1 MAEGGKGAPDA
12 GKCRLMRPSL
22 DDIFDEP
29 DEFGLLDVKPRSGQT
44 AAGGDKGLQVTQQVN
59 AFYATHGR
67 APSVEAADH
76 DEMRLAIIWAAIARD
91 PSPRVIEAD
100 VHGLLS
106 PTSPPQPSW
115 RDEPFADAVPDSLDD
130 IFDEDDLEVDP
141 SLVTLKHT
149 TAAADRHR
157 PDHRAD
163 FVPCR
168 DFERYHARFEQMQTM
183 LEDGE
188 REATPV
194 KKWAVIEPLEG
205 DFFIRNGLLALIAEK
220 SEMTTRGGSR
230 DHRLRV
236 IFSNG
241 TESDPLMS
249 SFRKSLN
256 DDKTARMVQ
265 KVGLGPLDPD
275 WEADQLE
282 MTGTIYVARSR
293 SEDPTI
299 REQRMILHKIGV
311 TSQDVQRRVADA
323 RNDPT
328 FLLAPVE
335 IVATYELKNLP
346 RRRVEQLLHRFF
358 ATARP
363 GELHVAD
370 RFGRKVHPKEWF
382 YVLPEH
388 VGQAAKMIGD
398 GTLHQFY
405 YDARQQEILRKAD
418 R

>member
-1 MAEGGKGAPDA
+1 MTPDA
-12 GKCRLMRPSL
+12 
-22 DDIFDEP
+22 
-29 DEFGLLDVKPRSGQT
+29 T
-44 AAGGDKGLQVTQQVN
+44 
-59 AFYATHGR
+59 
-67 APSVEAADH
+67 DH
-76 DEMRLAIIWAAIARD
+76 DEMRLAIIWAAIAKA
-91 PSPRVIEAD
+91 PSDQAIAAD
-100 VHGLLS
+100 IHGLLKQ
-106 PTSPPQPSW
+106 PILATPSW
-115 RDEPFADAVPDSLDD
+115 RDEPPAEAVPESLDD
-130 IFDEDDLEVDP
+130 IFGEDDLEVDP
-141 SLVTLKHT
+141 SLITLKHT
-149 TAAADRHR
+149 TAAADRYQ

-168 DFERYHARFEQMQTM
+168 DFERYSARFEQMQGM
-183 LEDGE
+183 LESGE
-188 REATPV
+188 REATV
-194 KKWAVIEPLEG
+194 VRKWAVIEPLEG

-256 DDKTARMVQ
+256 DDATARMVQ

-293 SEDPTI
+293 SDDPAI

-311 TSQDVQRRVADA
+311 TSQDVHRRIADA

-335 IVATYELKNLP
+335 IVATYQLKNLP

-358 ATARP
+358 ASARP
-363 GELHVAD
+363 VELSISD

-388 VGQAAKMIGD
+388 VSHAAKLIGD
-398 GTLHQFY
+398 GTLHRFH
-405 YDARQQEILRKAD
+405 YDARAQKIRMK
-418 R
+418 

>member
-1 MAEGGKGAPDA
+1 
-12 GKCRLMRPSL
+12 MRPTL
-22 DDIFDEP
+22 DQIFDEP
-29 DEFGLLDVKPRSGQT
+29 DEFGLLEVKQRGARASGPS
-44 AAGGDKGLQVTQQVN
+44 DKGLVVARQVN
-59 AFYATHGR
+59 DFFARNGR
-67 APSVEAADH
+67 LPSVEAADH
-76 DEMRLAIIWAAIARD
+76 EEMRLAITWAAVARD
-91 PSPRVIEAD
+91 PSNEMLEAD
-100 VHGLLS
+100 VHGLLEKATP
-106 PTSPPQPSW
+106 PTTSW
-115 RDEPFADAVPDSLDD
+115 RDEPAPEAVPDSIDE
-130 IFDEDDLEVDP
+130 IFNGDDLYVDP
-141 SLVTLKHT
+141 SFVTLKHT
-149 TAAADRHR
+149 TAAADRYQ

-168 DFERYHARFEQMQTM
+168 DFERYSAKFEQMQDM
-183 LEDGE
+183 LESGE

-241 TESDPLMS
+241 MESDPLMS

-256 DDKTARMVQ
+256 DDATARMVQ
-265 KVGLGPLDPD
+265 KVGLGPLDPE
-275 WEADQLE
+275 WEADRLE

-293 SEDPTI
+293 SDDPAI
-299 REQRMILHKIGV
+299 RDQRMILHKIGV

-335 IVATYELKNLP
+335 IVATYDLKNLP
-346 RRRVEQLLHRFF
+346 RRSVEQLLHRFF

-363 GELHVAD
+363 AELHVAD
-370 RFGRKVHPKEWF
+370 RFGRKIHPKEWF

-388 VGQAAKMIGD
+388 VGQAAKLLRD

-405 YDARQQEILRKAD
+405 YDAKTQQICEKAEQ
-418 R
+418 

>member
-1 MAEGGKGAPDA
+1 
-12 GKCRLMRPSL
+12 
-22 DDIFDEP
+22 
-29 DEFGLLDVKPRSGQT
+29 
-44 AAGGDKGLQVTQQVN
+44 
-59 AFYATHGR
+59 
-67 APSVEAADH
+67 
-76 DEMRLAIIWAAIARD
+76 MRLAIIWAAIAKN
-91 PSPRVIEAD
+91 PSAQVIEAD
-100 VHGLLS
+100 AHGLLS
-106 PTSPPQPSW
+106 PTVPPQPSW
-115 RDEPFADAVPDSLDD
+115 RDEPLADAVPESLSE
-130 IFDEDDLEVDP
+130 IFDDDDLDVDP
-141 SLVTLKHT
+141 SLVTLKYT
-149 TAAADRHR
+149 TASADRHQ

-163 FVPCR
+163 FVPCG
-168 DFERYHARFEQMQTM
+168 DFERYRARFEQMQAM
-183 LEDGE
+183 LEGGE

-220 SEMTTRGGSR
+220 SEMMTRGGSR

-265 KVGLGPLDPD
+265 KVSLGPLDPD

-282 MTGTIYVARSR
+282 MTGTIYVARSC
-293 SEDPTI
+293 SHDPAI

-311 TSQDVQRRVADA
+311 TSQNVQRRVADA

-335 IVATYELKNLP
+335 IIATYELKNLP

-363 GELHVAD
+363 AELHVAD

-388 VGQAAKMIGD
+388 VWQAAKLIGD
-398 GTLHQFY
+398 GTLHKFFY
-405 YDARQQEILRKAD
+405 DPVQQEVRRKTSM
-418 R
+418 

>member
-1 MAEGGKGAPDA
+1 
-12 GKCRLMRPSL
+12 MRPTL
-22 DDIFDEP
+22 DEIFDEP
-29 DEFGLLDVKPRSGQT
+29 DDFGLLDIKLRSGRT
-44 AAGGDKGLQVTQQVN
+44 AGGADKGLQVIGQVN
-59 AFYATHGR
+59 GFFTAHGR
-67 APSVEAADH
+67 APNVDAADH
-76 DEMRLAIIWAAIARD
+76 DEMRLATIWAAVSKD
-91 PSPRVIEAD
+91 PSPHLVAAD

-106 PTSPPQPSW
+106 ASAPTQPSW
-115 RDEPFADAVPDSLDD
+115 RDEPLADAVPDSLDD
-130 IFDEDDLEVDP
+130 IFDDDELNVDP

-149 TAAADRHR
+149 TAAADRHT

-168 DFERYHARFEQMQTM
+168 DFEQYRSRFEQMQDW
-183 LEDGE
+183 LENGE

-205 DFFIRNGLLALIAEK
+205 DFFIRNGLLALVAEK
-220 SEMTTRGGSR
+220 SEMTTRGGAR
-230 DHRLRV
+230 DHRLRI

-256 DDKTARMVQ
+256 DDATARMVQ

-282 MTGTIYVARSR
+282 MTGTIYVARSK
-293 SEDPTI
+293 SDDPTI
-299 REQRMILHKIGV
+299 RELRMILHKIGV
-311 TSQDVQRRVADA
+311 TSQDVQRRIADA

-335 IVATYELKNLP
+335 IVATFDLKNLP

-358 ATARP
+358 ASARP
-363 GELHVAD
+363 AELSVSD

-388 VGQAAKMIGD
+388 VGQAAKLIRD
-398 GTLHQFY
+398 GTLHRYY
-405 YDARQQEILRKAD
+405 YDAQTQKIRHNSG
-418 R
+418 

>member
-1 MAEGGKGAPDA
+1 
-12 GKCRLMRPSL
+12 MRPTL
-22 DDIFDEP
+22 DEIFDEP
-29 DEFGLLDVKPRSGQT
+29 DEFGLLDVKSRLDR
-44 AAGGDKGLQVTQQVN
+44 AAGGADKGLQVIGQVN
-59 AFYATHGR
+59 AFFTSHGR

-91 PSPRVIEAD
+91 PSAQVIAAD

-106 PTSPPQPSW
+106 RTVPPQPSW
-115 RDEPFADAVPDSLDD
+115 RDEPMAEAVPESLDE
-130 IFDEDDLEVDP
+130 IFDEDNLDVDP
-141 SLVTLKHT
+141 SLITLKHT
-149 TAAADRHR
+149 TATADRHQ

-163 FVPCR
+163 FVSCR
-168 DFERYHARFEQMQTM
+168 DFERYRARFEQMQTM

-194 KKWAVIEPLEG
+194 KKRAVIEPMEG

-265 KVGLGPLDPD
+265 NVGLGPLDPD

-282 MTGTIYVARSR
+282 MTGTIYIARSC
-293 SEDPTI
+293 SDDPAI

-311 TSQDVQRRVADA
+311 TSQEVQRRVADA

-358 ATARP
+358 ANARP
-363 GELHVAD
+363 GELHVTD
-370 RFGRKVHPKEWF
+370 RFGRKVYPKEWF
-382 YVLPEH
+382 YILPEH
-388 VGQAAKMIGD
+388 VGHAAKLIGD

-405 YDARQQEILRKAD
+405 YDAQQQKIHKRAEK
-418 R
+418 

>member
-1 MAEGGKGAPDA
+1 
-12 GKCRLMRPSL
+12 MRPTL
-22 DDIFDEP
+22 DEIFGEP
-29 DEFGLLDVKPRSGQT
+29 DEFGLLDVKLRSSGR
-44 AAGGDKGLQVTQQVN
+44 AAGSADKGLQLIGQVN
-59 AFYATHGR
+59 AFLMTHGR
-67 APSVEAADH
+67 APSVDATDH
-76 DEMRLAIIWAAIARD
+76 DEMRLAIIWAAIAKA
-91 PSPRVIEAD
+91 PSPQVIEAD

-106 PTSPPQPSW
+106 PAAPPHPSW
-115 RDEPFADAVPDSLDD
+115 RDEPLADAVPDSLDD
-130 IFDEDDLEVDP
+130 IFNEDDLGVDAA
-141 SLVTLKHT
+141 LVTLKHT
-149 TAAADRHR
+149 TAAADRHQ

-163 FVPCR
+163 FVQCR
-168 DFERYHARFEQMQTM
+168 DFEQYRARFEQMQVM
-183 LEDGE
+183 LEEGE
-188 REATPV
+188 REAIPV

-230 DHRLRV
+230 DYRLRV

-282 MTGTIYVARSR
+282 MTGTIYVARS
-293 SEDPTI
+293 SSDDPAI

-335 IVATYELKNLP
+335 IVATYSLTNLP

-358 ATARP
+358 AAARP
-363 GELHVAD
+363 AELHVAD
-370 RFGRKVHPKEWF
+370 RFGRRVHPKEWF

-388 VGQAAKMIGD
+388 VGQAAKLIGD

-405 YDARQQEILRKAD
+405 YDALRQEILRKAD
-418 R
+418 I